1 MNRTGLIVALGFAV
15 VVGVLFGFYPQLDL
29 RIAQPFHD
37 VVGANRNL
45 FAWRLYGLLARV
57 RDAGLWIPGLGLAVP
72 VVAVLLK
79 LILPRRR
86 MLVSG
91 RAALFLMA
99 TMTLGPGLVVN
110 VALKEH
116 WGRPRPAQV
125 SAMGGDYP
133 FVAWWDP
140 RGDCPSN
147 CSFVSGDVSSA
158 AWTFAPAALAPPA
171 WRALAYT
178 GALAFTLGMAALRIA
193 VGAHFFTDAA
203 FAGIFT
209 FLIVWLAHGLIYRWP
224 RMRLREGATE
234 QALERL
240 ALPVHDCLAGLL
252 RTRKPQP

>member
-1 MNRTGLIVALGFAV
+1 MNRTGLIVALGLAAV
-15 VVGVLFGFYPQLDL
+15 VGLLFGLYPQLDL

-37 VVGANRNL
+37 IIDANHNL
-45 FAWRLYGLLARV
+45 FAWRLYGPLARV
-57 RDAGLWIPGLGLAVP
+57 RDAGLWIPGLLVAAP

-99 TMTLGPGLVVN
+99 TMALGPGLLVN

-116 WGRPRPAQV
+116 WGRPRPVHV
-125 SAMGGDYP
+125 SVMGGDRH

-147 CSFVSGDVSSA
+147 CSFVSGDVSGA
-158 AWTFAPAALAPPA
+158 AWTFAPAALAPPS
-171 WRALAYT
+171 WRAVAYA

-193 VGAHFFTDAA
+193 VGAHFLTDTA

-209 FLIVWLAHGLIYRWP
+209 FLVIWLVHGLIYRWP
-224 RMRLREGATE
+224 RTRLRDGAIE
-234 QALERL
+234 EALKRL
-240 ALPVHDCLAGLL
+240 ALPGHDFLAGLFGA
-252 RTRKPQP
+252 KKKKS